1 MRRGTCRFCGEGVSW
16 SWVGGEE
23 MPPRAGM
30 RFKGFAGSEMS
41 PSPHRANQPPTEA
54 SAQARNPSHP
64 SSRNHNS
71 PSPSIPY
78 DTTPTQPAHRTTTHA
93 TETPTVSDDQG
104 NQPATRADHN
114 LRRERKSK
122 SSKRRVLLPPEDWR
136 GSEASEVKA
145 WWQCRAAVVGE
156 ALVRTLG
163 NVGDRFTR

>member
-54 SAQARNPSHP
+54 SAQARNPSRP

-93 TETPTVSDDQG
+93 IETPTVSKNQG
-104 NQPATRADHN
+104 SQPAIWADHN
-114 LRRERKSK
+114 LRRSGAGIK
-122 SSKRRVLLPPEDWR
+122 VL
-136 GSEASEVKA
+136 EAMRSA
-145 WWQCRAAVVGE
+145 AAGRLQRAGQVESRQGGNA
-156 ALVRTLG
+156 AQRSWVRLWC
-163 NVGDRFTR
+163 VP